1 MLILLAIMR
10 KEDKKL
16 FMRFLKDKNV
26 YSTFISKCK
35 NVNVNE
41 YLNHIEAIYAIS
53 HAFLWRET
61 YWAYIN
67 EEWKAILVD
76 KWDKALNNAFQSLN
90 NSVDYTNMFSECP
103 TIKINLK
110 LPERYGER

>member
-1 MLILLAIMR
+1 MR

-16 FMRFLKDKNV
+16 LMRFLKEKNV

-35 NVNVNE
+35 NVNG
-41 YLNHIEAIYAIS
+41 YLNHIGAIYAIS
-53 HAFLWRET
+53 HAFLWQEA
-61 YWAYIN
+61 YWVHIN
-67 EEWKAILVD
+67 EEWKAILDD
-76 KWDKALNNAFQSLN
+76 KWNKALNNAFQSLN

-103 TIKINLK
+103 TINLNNK